1 MYVFVEFGRFLVG
14 ILLIVL
20 MFKLMIVIDSEII
33 INWFLIL
40 FCMGLIKV
48 NSILYIL
55 VIVYVRLMYDL
66 FFCFIRIRFD
76 VRISF

>member
-55 VIVYVRLMYDL
+55 LIIYVRLMYDL